1 MLQLAICRYALIN
14 WLDIHRATSPYQ
26 WASYQIRKK
35 IWVAHAPGMPGT
47 FSPPLRV
54 SDPDMHHGTCVT
66 HVPWCMPGSLYNG
79 ILWGRW
85 RGKRSRHSRRMR
97 NQKFCAS
104 GKRPIT
110 TYLAL
115 YISPGLD
122 GFNNASCIH
131 SATNKTDTDQKP
143 HTLYQ
148 QKYLLLIQCKT
159 RPTRRWRK
167 AWTILYSRGRLPYKT
182 YMYMGMDGIIY
193 NVWTA
198 SPQCYNRFLVTAAL
212 CLFMVRLW
220 AHNLVQAIFDS
231 CLDRSGKIFPRCLN
245 IFSWVWTS
253 LSPSDFCLHDNG
265 KPQCGYMN
273 VILP

>member
-1 MLQLAICRYALIN
+1 MFQLAICRYALIN

-26 WASYQIRKK
+26 WAFYQIRKK
-35 IWVAHAPGMPGT
+35 FWVTHTPGIPGT
-47 FSPPLRV
+47 FSPQLRI

-66 HVPWCMPGSLYNG
+66 HVPWCMPGSLTKG

-97 NQKFCAS
+97 NKKFCAS

-148 QKYLLLIQCKT
+148 HLIFYQQNICYLSNVRLVL
-159 RPTRRWRK
+159 PVVE
-167 AWTILYSRGRLPYKT
+167 GRLGRYFIPAADYLTKR
-182 YMYMGMDGIIY
+182 ICIWE
-193 NVWTA
+193 WTE
-198 SPQCYNRFLVTAAL
+198 
-212 CLFMVRLW
+212 
-220 AHNLVQAIFDS
+220 
-231 CLDRSGKIFPRCLN
+231 
-245 IFSWVWTS
+245 
-253 LSPSDFCLHDNG
+253 
-265 KPQCGYMN
+265 
-273 VILP
+273 